1 MELTTQQLYAL
12 FAMLSTSALAAFIF
26 YCIGLRTGK
35 AAGYEQGRE
44 TSANHWRKLLESKR
58 IKLEEATTNAGNR
71 LRELLTLRENIK
83 AEAEDHAKVERD
95 LLNRLAAAAPL
106 SDEDH
111 AVMLAVGAKLELAAD
126 TLAGINAPDH
136 ARFSRHLQAQ
146 VLDIAER
153 IKKAQANTQP
163 HPDSELIDWL
173 DENATVHFDLE
184 TAELRFQAF
193 PTNWLPFVDDL
204 RTLLRQAK
212 ADSDGIDQHGAEALR
227 RAVQEDAA

>member
-1 MELTTQQLYAL
+1 MELTTFTTAQIYGIFAAL
-12 FAMLSTSALAAFIF
+12 SCAALAGFIF

-44 TSANHWRKLLESKR
+44 TSANHWRKLLDSNR

-83 AEAEDHAKVERD
+83 TEAEDHAKVERG

-111 AVMLAVGAKLELAAD
+111 AVMLAVGAKLELAAG
-126 TLAGINAPDH
+126 TFAGLGSHEH
-136 ARFSRHLQAQ
+136 ARFSRHLMAQ
-146 VLDIAER
+146 VLDIADR
-153 IKKAQANTQP
+153 IKKAHATAQP

-173 DENATVHFDLE
+173 NDHAVHYIPDMSLVQIE
-184 TAELRFQAF
+184 M
-193 PTNWLPFVDDL
+193 P
-204 RTLLRQAK
+204 TLLSAADTWPPHLRQMLRA
-212 ADSDGIDQHGAEALR
+212 GIEKQAAE
-227 RAVQEDAA
+227 AVQEDAA